1 MSNEGMDR
9 VVPLNQLD
17 DFRVSDGDPD
27 VRGWD
32 VLSADG
38 KRIGEVDELLV
49 DTDAMKVRYLD
60 VDVEASLL
68 AGESGRHV
76 LIPIGYARLERDGN
90 RVIVEAM
97 EAAALATLPAY
108 GHTPLTRDF
117 EQSVRDSFAG
127 GRRTPLEGGKPGAPQ
142 TPYTGASQSRESGTG
157 KDFYAHQAFDEDR
170 FYGTGR
176 EGQAGNRPAGS
187 QARPSQQTGTPS
199 DRGVKA
205 GEAGIRQGSDTG
217 IRNEGGVSGTSARPS
232 QQTGDVGSR
241 GLQGGAG
248 GQGSNLR
255 NENIGSGSGRVS
267 DTASNVINRGTQ
279 AAGAGGS
286 SQRDIN
292 APRENLGG
300 GTSRSGQMQGGAG
313 GHGMQGSGEGG
324 PSQRDIDV
332 SRQGVSGGQARPSQ
346 QTGDVGGRGMQ
357 GGGAGISQPPDTVT
371 RREGSGTGGT
381 GTGGTGGT
389 GSRGGD
395 VSGSNPR
402 DDRSGNR

>member
-60 VDVEASLL
+60 VDVESTLL
-68 AGESGRHV
+68 AGEAGRHV

-127 GRRTPLEGGKPGAPQ
+127 GRRTPLEGGRPGAPQ
-142 TPYTGASQSRESGTG
+142 TPYTGASQSREGGTG
-157 KDFYAHQAFDEDR
+157 QDFYAHHAFDEDR
-170 FYGTGR
+170 FYGNER
-176 EGQAGNRPAGS
+176 EGRAG
-187 QARPSQQTGTPS
+187 
-199 DRGVKA
+199 
-205 GEAGIRQGSDTG
+205 DTG
-217 IRNEGGVSGTSARPS
+217 IRNEEGISGSSARPS
-232 QQTGDVGSR
+232 QQTGGAGSR
-241 GLQGGAG
+241 GMQGGAG
-248 GQGSNLR
+248 GQGSSLR
-255 NENIGSGSGRVS
+255 DENIGTGAGRVS
-267 DTASNVINRGTQ
+267 DTANSAINRGMK
-279 AAGAGGS
+279 ASGVGGS
-286 SQRDIN
+286 SQRDIDTL
-292 APRENLGG
+292 REDVGG
-300 GTSRSGQMQGGAG
+300 GSSRSGQVQGGAG
-313 GHGMQGSGEGG
+313 GHGLQGSGVGG

-332 SRQGVSGGQARPSQ
+332 SRQGVSGGSTARPSQ

-357 GGGAGISQPPDTVT
+357 GGGAGIAQPPDTGT
-371 RREGSGTGGT
+371 GREGSGSS
-381 GTGGTGGT
+381 GT
-389 GSRGGD
+389 GSRGD
-395 VSGSNPR
+395 ISGSNPR